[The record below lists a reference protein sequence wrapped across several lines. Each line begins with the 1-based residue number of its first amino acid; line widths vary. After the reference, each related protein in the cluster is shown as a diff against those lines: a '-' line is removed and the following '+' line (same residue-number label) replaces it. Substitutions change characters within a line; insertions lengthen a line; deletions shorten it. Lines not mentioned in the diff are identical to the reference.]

1 MYGGKTVD
9 QACHLSIHLIYS
21 VIDDSLNNPVWV
33 GLLFP
38 LYDQRRLLEIG
49 SHTNTN
55 GWSHQIESNSYF
67 LCGVSYTMLYR
78 HNIKYRIFKIF
89 IIHWASLKAINL
101 WLLRFVNLNN
111 MILSYKRLRCE
122 PLFPDPM
129 RVQLALLSMYPI
141 LCPYPK
147 LSALI
152 SQECYASSLT
162 FYLHLHTLVTV
173 PLHVYVDSVIS
184 YVQMLH
190 SQTYLPLFQLSF
202 F

>member
-1 MYGGKTVD
+1 
-9 QACHLSIHLIYS
+9 
-21 VIDDSLNNPVWV
+21 
-33 GLLFP
+33 
-38 LYDQRRLLEIG
+38 
-49 SHTNTN
+49 
-55 GWSHQIESNSYF
+55 
-67 LCGVSYTMLYR
+67 
-78 HNIKYRIFKIF
+78 
-89 IIHWASLKAINL
+89 
-101 WLLRFVNLNN
+101 

-162 FYLHLHTLVTV
+162 FYLHLHTLVIV

-190 SQTYLPLFQLSF
+190 SQTYLPLFQLF
-202 F
+202 FFLIILFIYIPATESPSLFPQFFILFHFPLAAKKVPPTTTRHPPSLGPSLSWHIFSH